1 MNVTA
6 PTNSSSSEH
15 KVSALAQSNEPS
27 KSAGSGSS
35 KPLVYELSNVGK
47 TYKRN
52 KVVALESVSL
62 SLRQGSFSSVI
73 GSSGCGK
80 STLLK
85 IMAGLIPPST
95 GRVVLQQ
102 KPVVGPRR
110 DIGMMFQQA
119 TLFPW
124 RTTIENIV
132 LPIEIRDGRKAAE
145 KAKVLAHEL
154 LDIVGL
160 QGFEDVYPNE
170 LSGGMAQRASICR
183 MLITEPAV
191 LLLDEPFSALD
202 ELSRDMMN
210 MELQR
215 ICAEQHA
222 TAFLVTHSIP
232 EAVIL
237 SDDIYVMKPRP
248 GRLAEV
254 VSVDLPRPR
263 TLDMITTP
271 KFGATVDYIRG
282 LLDKGEAL

>member
-1 MNVTA
+1 M
-6 PTNSSSSEH
+6 S
-15 KVSALAQSNEPS
+15 VSGATSDSDTVA
-27 KSAGSGSS
+27 SAA
-35 KPLVYELSNVGK
+35 KAVYELSRVGK
-47 TYKRN
+47 TYSRN
-52 KVVALESVSL
+52 KVVALEDVSL
-62 SLRQGSFSSVI
+62 TLRHGSFSSVI
-73 GSSGCGK
+73 GASGCGK

-95 GRVVLQQ
+95 GRVVLQED
-102 KPVVGPRR
+102 PVLGPRR

-124 RTTIENIV
+124 RTTIQNIV
-132 LPIEIRDGRKAAE
+132 LPIEIRDGRAAAD
-145 KAKVLAHEL
+145 KAKQRAREL
-154 LDIVGL
+154 LDVVGL
-160 QGFEDVYPNE
+160 AGFEDVYPNE

-215 ICAEQHA
+215 ICNEKDA
-222 TAFLVTHSIP
+222 TAFLVTHSIA

-237 SDDIYVMKPRP
+237 SDYIYVMKPRP

-254 VSVDLPRPR
+254 VTVDLPRPR

-271 KFGATVDYIRG
+271 KFGELVDYIRG
-282 LLDKGEAL
+282 QLDKGDAL

>member
-1 MNVTA
+1 MNASLAHENSGASSDA
-6 PTNSSSSEH
+6 P
-15 KVSALAQSNEPS
+15 
-27 KSAGSGSS
+27 
-35 KPLVYELSNVGK
+35 VYELTDVSK
-47 TYKRN
+47 TYARN
-52 KVVALESVSL
+52 AVVALENVNL
-62 SLRQGSFSSVI
+62 TLRNGSFTSVI

-85 IMAGLIPPST
+85 IMAGLIPPT
-95 GRVVLQQ
+95 KGRVILQE
-102 KPVVGPRR
+102 KPVIGPRR

-124 RTTIENIV
+124 KTAVENIV
-132 LPIEIRDGRKAAE
+132 LPIEIRDGKAAAKQARA
-145 KAKVLAHEL
+145 KAHDL

-160 QGFEDVYPNE
+160 KGFENVYPNE

-215 ICAEQHA
+215 ICREQDA
-222 TAFLVTHSIP
+222 TAFLVTHSIQ

-237 SDDIYVMKPRP
+237 SDEIVVMKPRP
-248 GRLAEV
+248 GRIAEIV
-254 VSVDLPRPR
+254 HVDLPRPR
-263 TLDMITTP
+263 TLDMMTTP
-271 KFGATVDYIRG
+271 RFGEIVDHIRG
-282 LLDKGEAL
+282 MLDKGENM